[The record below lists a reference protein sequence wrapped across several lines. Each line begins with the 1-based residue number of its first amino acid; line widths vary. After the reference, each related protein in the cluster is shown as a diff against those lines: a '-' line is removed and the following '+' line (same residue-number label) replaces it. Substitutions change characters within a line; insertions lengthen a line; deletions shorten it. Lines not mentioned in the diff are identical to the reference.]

1 MKMKG
6 DDVSTLQN
14 KPLIN
19 NLEECEEC
27 EECLECGEHVNCK
40 HITKY
45 TSFIYSESNYHHG
58 FRIQFSLLYS

>member
-6 DDVSTLQN
+6 DDVSTSQD

-27 EECLECGEHVNCK
+27 EECGEHVNCK
-40 HITKY
+40 HIIICEKCVDD
-45 TSFIYSESNYHHG
+45 
-58 FRIQFSLLYS
+58 L